1 MNFGFLSTPGLFAVT
16 PIAKLT
22 GLFACLFFVLV
33 VSYSIRF
40 MKGTGSLFKYYT
52 CLVFTLLC
60 SLGVIFADNLMLLFV
75 LWGFLGLLLY
85 LLIAFGGKKGT
96 PEAARKALVIVGGTD
111 VLMLFGIV
119 TIWLLKYGTTASFDS
134 LFGMRIS
141 SLSIPFNCEA
151 SVVAY
156 LCLASAALAKAG
168 AMPFHTWVPDA
179 AEDGPV
185 PVTAFLPASLDKLLG
200 VFFLARISIEAFVMT
215 PVMNTVLMALGSI
228 TIVAAVMMAL
238 VQHDLKR
245 LLGYHAVSQV
255 GYMVLGIGT
264 GTAIGIAGGL
274 FHMFNHTIYKS
285 SLFMAGGVVEKKA
298 GTSDLARLGGL
309 VRAMPMVFVA
319 FLIASFSI
327 SGVPPFNGFASKWML
342 YQGVLQTTDGGWLKV
357 VWLTAAMFGSAL
369 TLASF
374 MKLLHSVFLGQQS
387 PEVEKALAGNPRKTG
402 FAQGFPL
409 AVLSFLCI
417 ALGVIAWRLPY
428 GVLFKPAIEGNPAFP
443 GIWSSGPVTLMIL
456 GGFVLGL
463 LIYLSGSVRKARVTD
478 PFVGGES
485 LRTHPEMRVSG
496 VDFYTTIRDLP
507 VLHGIYAAA
516 EKKAFD
522 IYDQGLRLLG
532 WIGGALSALHDGMLG
547 RYVLWFFAGLVFLY
561 AVLIG

>member
-1 MNFGFLSTPGLFAVT
+1 MTSGFLGMSGLFAVT
-16 PIAKLT
+16 PVAKLV
-22 GLFACLFFVLV
+22 GAFACLFFLLV
-33 VSYSIRF
+33 VFYSIKF
-40 MKGTGSLFKYYT
+40 MKGAGSLFKYYT
-52 CLVFTLLC
+52 CLVVTLVC

-75 LWGFLGLLLY
+75 LWGFLGLMLY
-85 LLIAFGGKKGT
+85 LLIGSGRKAGT

-119 TIWLLKYGTTASFDS
+119 TAWLLRYGSSASLDS
-134 LFGMRIS
+134 LFEMNIS
-141 SLSIPFNCEA
+141 SLSIQLNCEA
-151 SVVAY
+151 AVAAY
-156 LCLASAALAKAG
+156 LCIAAAALAKAG
-168 AMPFHTWVPDA
+168 AMPFHTWVPDC
-179 AEDGPV
+179 AEEAPV

-200 VFFLARISIEAFVMT
+200 VFFLSRVSLEMFVMT
-215 PVMNTVLMALGSI
+215 PAMNNVLMAIGSV

-264 GTAIGIAGGL
+264 GTALGVVGGL

-285 SLFMAGGVVEKKA
+285 SLFFAGGVVERRA
-298 GTSDLARLGGL
+298 GTTDLDRLGGL
-309 VRAMPMVFVA
+309 ARAMPMVFAA
-319 FLIASFSI
+319 FLIASLSI

-342 YQGVLQTTDGGWLKV
+342 YQGVLQAPGGWIRV
-357 VWLTAAMFGSAL
+357 VWLVAAMFGSAL

-374 MKLLHSVFLGQQS
+374 MKLVHAIFLGQPSQQG
-387 PEVEKALAGNPRKTG
+387 EVPALRDRTGLGAG
-402 FAQGFPL
+402 FSL
-409 AVLSFLCI
+409 AILSALCVV
-417 ALGVIAWRLPY
+417 AGVFAWRLPF
-428 GVLFKPAIEGNPAFP
+428 GILFKPLVDGNPSFM
-443 GIWSSGPVTLMIL
+443 GMWSSGPVTLVII
-456 GGFVLGL
+456 GGFAFGFM
-463 LIYLSGSVRKARVTD
+463 IYLAGTARKPRITD

-485 LRTHPEMRVSG
+485 LQAHPEMRVSG
-496 VDFYTTIRDLP
+496 VDFYATVSDLP
-507 VLHGIYAAA
+507 LLRRIYRAA

-561 AVLIG
+561 AVLIGR